1 MKRNRLRKH
10 VARMFRGAPDR
21 PATDSGNDGGA
32 FPNTVKLTSVDL
44 TQLLKDGT
52 LGLN

>member
-10 VARMFRGAPDR
+10 VARMFRGAPER
-21 PATDSGNDGGA
+21 PATDSGDEEGV

-44 TQLLKDGT
+44 AQLLKDGT

>member
-21 PATDSGNDGGA
+21 PAADSGNDRGA
-32 FPNTVKLTSVDL
+32 FPNTVELTSVDL
-44 TQLLKDGT
+44 DQLLKDGT
-52 LGLN
+52 IGLN